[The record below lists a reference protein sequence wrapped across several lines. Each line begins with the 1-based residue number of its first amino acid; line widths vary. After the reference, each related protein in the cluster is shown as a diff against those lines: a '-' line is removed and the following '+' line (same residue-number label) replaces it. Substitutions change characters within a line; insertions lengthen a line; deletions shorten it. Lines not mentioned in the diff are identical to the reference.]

1 MPADLKEE
9 AHLMEL
15 ESMGFTIVSV
25 APSQPAWPSALP
37 LTDHG
42 SDTNVTATQVHD
54 AIPPDLLRRLRI
66 CHEQA
71 CQRIRDC
78 KPKADWSWESDNP

>member
-1 MPADLKEE
+1 MLRFVAADQR
-9 AHLMEL
+9 
-15 ESMGFTIVSV
+15 
-25 APSQPAWPSALP
+25 APTLNAAAP
-37 LTDHG
+37 
-42 SDTNVTATQVHD
+42 QVHD